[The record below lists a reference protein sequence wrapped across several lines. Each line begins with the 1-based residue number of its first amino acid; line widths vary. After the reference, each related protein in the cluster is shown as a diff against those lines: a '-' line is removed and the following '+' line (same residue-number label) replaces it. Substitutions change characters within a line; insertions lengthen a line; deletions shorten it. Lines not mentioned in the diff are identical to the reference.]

1 MSKII
6 SQQEF
11 YGGKSTD
18 DAIGPKASFG
28 YSQSLDF
35 RTNPSKLTVLPGAS
49 KISGNVAE
57 DLILNI
63 AQVPNGDRYA
73 YGNTGFI
80 YKIDTNNV
88 FTYLQKLDNGTDG
101 ELYRQDTDALYFA
114 TSNTI
119 KRYYPLSST
128 AGVSPSFDMTLA
140 QSRSADTNAY
150 RTGGAASYTVGS
162 TITESSNNQC
172 SFLPDIEPFYSIKVN
187 ILSKGTGD
195 WTLTLHDGLNTKLA
209 EVTKLNAS
217 IASGLTEFVFTS
229 PVRALVKPNA
239 RTYHFHLTSTAA
251 GTVACG
257 TANDLNTADFELW
270 AYRMVQ
276 PNNGLHPMITF
287 QQFICIGN
295 ERYLSVWEPLSDSNP
310 PNTEY
315 QRHRLTFPPGFEV
328 CGLTPTDEFLVI
340 ACEKRS
346 TDASRDFQEGKL
358 FIWDGTATTY
368 NYVIDVDGG
377 SPEGIYT
384 KDNFPYF
391 IVDGD
396 LCAWPGGKN
405 IIKIKKIADTTG
417 SKVNPNTL
425 TTRNNLLLMGF
436 PSTTSDQT
444 VEHGVYSFGTVDKN
458 YPASFG
464 YDYLLSSQ
472 TKLKTDTNDL
482 AIGCVRNFGD
492 DLYMSWQEDGKFGLD
507 VVNSGSAPAPTA
519 KYRARRFDAGAIYK
533 TKLALKLGIT
543 AETLAEGVAVTPVYG
558 VDNGAEVS
566 LPVLES
572 AAFKSWD
579 IKDGDKR
586 FRDIIYGFDLTN
598 TESTT
603 SFASILSVALE
614 WDALLKEKD
623 L

>member
-49 KISGNVAE
+49 KISGNVAQ

-63 AQVPNGDRYA
+63 AQVPSGDRYA
-73 YGNTGFI
+73 YGNTGYI
-80 YKIDTNNV
+80 YKIDTDNV
-88 FTYLQKLDNGTDG
+88 FTHLQKLDNGTDG

-114 TSNTI
+114 TRDTI
-119 KRYYPLSST
+119 QRYYPLSST
-128 AGVSPSFDMTLA
+128 AGVSPTFDMTLA

-150 RTGGAASYTVGS
+150 RTGGAATYNVGA
-162 TITESSNNQC
+162 TINESDKC
-172 SFLPDIEPFYSIKVN
+172 TFLPDIEPFYSIKVN
-187 ILSKGTGD
+187 ILSKGSGD

-209 EVTKLNAS
+209 EVTKANAD
-217 IASGLTEFVFTS
+217 IASGLTEFVFAS

-239 RTYHFHLTSTAA
+239 RTYHFHLTSTSA

-270 AYRMVQ
+270 AYRMVRS
-276 PNNGLHPMITF
+276 NNGLHPMITF

-405 IIKIKKIADTTG
+405 IVKVKKIANTSG
-417 SKVNPNTL
+417 SRVNPNML

-436 PSTTSDQT
+436 PSTTSDQA

-464 YDYLLSSQ
+464 YDYLISSQ
-472 TKLKTDTNDL
+472 TKLKTDTNGL
-482 AIGCVRNFGD
+482 AIGCVKNFGD
-492 DLYMSWQEDGKFGLD
+492 DLYISWQEDGKFGLD
-507 VVNSGSAPAPTA
+507 VVNSSSAPAPTA
-519 KYRARRFDAGAIYK
+519 KFRARRFDAGAIYK

-543 AETLAEGVAVTPVYG
+543 AETLAAGVTVTPVYG
-558 VDNGAEVS
+558 VDNGAEVNLS
-566 LPVLES
+566 VLEV

-579 IKDGDKR
+579 IKDENKR

-598 TESTT
+598 AEGTT
-603 SFASILSVALE
+603 SYASILSVALE